1 MKTALYLRV
10 STTEQAKNN
19 FSLRAQEDRLRSYAS
34 AKSLS
39 DIRIYNDGGYSG
51 SNMDRPAL
59 TKLLH
64 DVQNNEVDTILIY
77 KLDRLSRSQKDTL
90 YLIEEKFLKN
100 DVPLI
105 SLSESF
111 DTSTPFGRAMVGML
125 SVFAQLEREN
135 IKERMIMGREQ
146 RLKKGLWHGAGGGS
160 GRVAG
165 YDYKDGKLDI
175 NEYEALFVRRMF
187 QLYVEGKGYFNI
199 YKKLSKEM
207 PGIIKEPSNI
217 SKLLKNPVYIGMI
230 DYNGETYKGI
240 HEPII
245 DEHTFNTVQKLRRT
259 RTVNRDMSITRYLL
273 PKLLKCGYCGEN
285 MIGKTGSKKKD
296 GTYYTYYCCYS
307 KEIKRR
313 KRVVDSKFNHE
324 CESVYHTA
332 QLVEDKV
339 INEVMNLDSTKII
352 RDYETKNDDHIIYEK
367 QIKDID
373 TKIEKLMNL
382 YIDSN
387 IDKKTLDVKHKE
399 LEDEKHLVEKTMHDS
414 KADVNRE
421 VVLKHLSNFKDID
434 WVDDREALKNS
445 IHILIKDIRIYND
458 SMKVNFNI

>member
-1 MKTALYLRV
+1 MYLRV

-19 FSLRAQEDRLRSYAS
+19 FSLRAQEERLRSYAS

-39 DIRIYNDGGYSG
+39 NIKIYNDAGYSG
-51 SNMDRPAL
+51 SNTKRPAL
-59 TKLLH
+59 ELLIK
-64 DVQNNEVDTILIY
+64 EVEQGKISNILIY

-165 YDYKDGKLDI
+165 YDYKNGKLVI

-187 QLYVEGKGYFNI
+187 QLYVEGEGYFNI

-245 DEHTFNTVQKLRRT
+245 DEHTFNTVQKLRQT
-259 RTVNRDMSITRYLL
+259 RTVNRDMSIIRYLL

-313 KRVVDSKFNHE
+313 KKHVDSNFSLE

-399 LEDEKHLVEKTMHDS
+399 LEDEKRLIENTMRDS
-414 KADVNRE
+414 KVDVNKE

-434 WVDDREALKNS
+434 WVNDREALKNS
-445 IHILIKDIRIYND
+445 LHILIKDIRIYND
-458 SMKVNFNI
+458 SMKIKFNI

>member
-10 STTEQAKNN
+10 STIEQAKNN
-19 FSLRAQEDRLRSYAS
+19 FSLRAQEERLRSYAS

-64 DVQNNEVDTILIY
+64 DVQNNEIDTILIY

-165 YDYKDGKLDI
+165 YDYKDGKLVI

-187 QLYVEGKGYFNI
+187 QLYVEGEGYFNI

-207 PGIIKEPSNI
+207 PGVIKEPSNI

-230 DYNGETYKGI
+230 DYNGEIYKGI

-245 DEHTFNTVQKLRRT
+245 DEHTFNTVQKLRQT

-313 KRVVDSKFNHE
+313 KKHVDSNFSLE

-399 LEDEKHLVEKTMHDS
+399 LEDEKRLIEKTMRDS
-414 KADVNRE
+414 KVDVNKE

-445 IHILIKDIRIYND
+445 LHILIKDIRIYND

>member
-10 STTEQAKNN
+10 STQEQATTGYSIKGQEEK
-19 FSLRAQEDRLRSYAS
+19 LRAYAK
-34 AKSLS
+34 AKGFGNIKVFT
-39 DIRIYNDGGYSG
+39 DAGYSG
-51 SNMDRPAL
+51 SNTKRPAL
-59 TKLLH
+59 ELLIK
-64 DVQNNEVDTILIY
+64 EVEQGKISNILIY

-165 YDYKDGKLDI
+165 YDYKDGKLVI

-187 QLYVEGKGYFNI
+187 QLYVEGEGYFNI

-207 PGIIKEPSNI
+207 PGVIKEPSNI

-245 DEHTFNTVQKLRRT
+245 DEHTFNTVQKLRQT

-307 KEIKRR
+307 KEINRR
-313 KRVVDSKFNHE
+313 KKHVDSNFSLE

-373 TKIEKLMNL
+373 NKIEKLMNL

-387 IDKKTLDVKHKE
+387 IDKKTLDIKHKE
-399 LEDEKHLVEKTMHDS
+399 LEDEKRLIENTMRDS
-414 KADVNRE
+414 KVDVNKE

-434 WVDDREALKNS
+434 WIDDREALKNS
-445 IHILIKDIRIYND
+445 LHILIKDIRIYND

>member
-19 FSLRAQEDRLRSYAS
+19 FSLRAQEDSLRSYAS

-39 DIRIYNDGGYSG
+39 NIKIYNDAGYSG
-51 SNMDRPAL
+51 SNTKRPAL
-59 TKLLH
+59 ELLIK
-64 DVQNNEVDTILIY
+64 EVEQGKISNILIY

-165 YDYKDGKLDI
+165 YDYKDGKLVI

-187 QLYVEGKGYFNI
+187 QLYVEGEGYFNI

-207 PGIIKEPSNI
+207 PGVIKEPSNI

-230 DYNGETYKGI
+230 DYNGEIYKGI

-245 DEHTFNTVQKLRRT
+245 DEHTFNTVQKLRQT

-313 KRVVDSKFNHE
+313 KKHVDSNFSLE

-339 INEVMNLDSTKII
+339 ISEVMNLDSTKII

-373 TKIEKLMNL
+373 NKIEKLMNL

-399 LEDEKHLVEKTMHDS
+399 LEDEKRLIEKTMRDS
-414 KADVNRE
+414 KVDVNKE

-434 WVDDREALKNS
+434 WVDDREALKNTL
-445 IHILIKDIRIYND
+445 HILIKDIRIYND